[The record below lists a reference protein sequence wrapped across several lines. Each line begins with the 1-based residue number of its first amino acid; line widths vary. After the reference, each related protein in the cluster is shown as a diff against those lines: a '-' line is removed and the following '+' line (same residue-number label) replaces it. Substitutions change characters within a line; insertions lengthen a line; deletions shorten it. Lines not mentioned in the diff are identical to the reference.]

1 MGLDAEGRRIVRA
14 GHKKT
19 ASLGIM
25 VRTTGGITKEVASM
39 ANEQEELLNKEIEG
53 YEEELQVL
61 AGKLQELA
69 GVDCSFGACV
79 FDPEMKD
86 VEDKLSVI
94 EKRKKVLAEVI
105 ENLKKC
111 GIE

>member
-1 MGLDAEGRRIVRA
+1 
-14 GHKKT
+14 
-19 ASLGIM
+19 
-25 VRTTGGITKEVASM
+25 M
-39 ANEQEELLNKEIEG
+39 ANEQEELLNQEIEG

-86 VEDKLSVI
+86 VEDKLADI
-94 EKRKKVLAEVI
+94 EKKKKVLAEVM

>member
-1 MGLDAEGRRIVRA
+1 
-14 GHKKT
+14 
-19 ASLGIM
+19 
-25 VRTTGGITKEVASM
+25 M
-39 ANEQEELLNKEIEG
+39 ANEKEELLNKEIQD
-53 YEEELQVL
+53 YEEELRSV

-86 VEDKLSVI
+86 VESKLN
-94 EKRKKVLAEVI
+94 ELQKRKKVLGEVM
-105 ENLKKC
+105 ESLKQC